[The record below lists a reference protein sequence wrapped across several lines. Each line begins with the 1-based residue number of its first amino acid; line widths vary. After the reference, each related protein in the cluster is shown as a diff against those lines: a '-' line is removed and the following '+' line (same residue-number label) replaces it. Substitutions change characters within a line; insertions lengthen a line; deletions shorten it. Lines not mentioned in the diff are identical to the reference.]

1 MKLPVHVVLEDLIA
15 ALTDRPSAVLLAPP
29 GAGKTT
35 VVPLALYKAPWM
47 RGERLIMLEPRRIA
61 ARAAASRMAMLL
73 GEPVGNTVGY
83 RTRFDSRISEG
94 TRIEVVTEGI
104 LTRMLIDDPSLEGYQ
119 AVIFDEFHERSLAAD
134 TGLALALEAQKVLRP
149 DLRLLVMSATLDGD
163 AVAALLGGAPVIEA
177 QGRAYPVAME
187 YRPAHKTAY
196 WIDHA
201 AQVIAGEAQ
210 EHHGSILVFV
220 PGIYE
225 LKKLSSMLAS
235 GQSLPLPPRFT
246 LHSLYGGLD
255 AAAQD
260 RVLSASPEGMHKIV
274 IATAIA
280 ETSLTVAGVTLVIDA
295 GYQRLPAFDAAVG
308 MGRLETRRVSL
319 SSADQRA
326 GRAGRIAAGRAIR
339 MWRQDEVLA
348 AQAPAEMLC
357 ADLAPLVLD
366 LAQWGCVDPS
376 TLSWLDQPPLSA
388 WDGARELLSQLGLLR
403 ADGLLTEL
411 GRECQRLPL
420 HPRLAAMVCF
430 GRQRQLGVLAAKL
443 AVLLDNHDARSQA
456 GVDLRSRL
464 DVFARSNRSPSADLL
479 NKQLDRLLRG
489 NERRGSRLDEG
500 ADAAGSLLLAA
511 YPDRL
516 ARRRSGN
523 AARYRLRNGRGVWL
537 ADDDSL
543 AAEPW
548 LVAANV
554 GGGGREARIFSA
566 APIDMQVIEAYAGS
580 AIEEQECLEWH
591 KPSLALRGVR
601 RRHWAGLVL
610 DEQPL
615 PAHMMSDEVVQE
627 ALIAAL
633 VREGLSLLTWSES
646 IQQWLA
652 RVRCLH
658 ALAKDDW
665 PDVSEKGL
673 LARLDEWLVPFMQ
686 SAIKRRSWRNFA
698 PDDAL
703 RALLGYV
710 EQQRLEELLPVT
722 FVVPSGRHVTVD
734 YCQESAPIIRVKLQE
749 MFGLNQLPLLA
760 NGLVALQAHLLSP
773 AQRPIAVTSD
783 LAGFWRNGYVEVRK
797 EMRGRYPKHPW
808 PEDPHTALAS
818 AHAKSFAKARV
829 NKK

>member
-1 MKLPVHVVLEDLIA
+1 MQLPIHAVLEDLMS
-15 ALTDRPSAVLLAPP
+15 ALSGASSVVLLAPP

-35 VVPLALYKAPWM
+35 VVPLALYQAAWM

-61 ARAAASRMAMLL
+61 ARAAASRMAAQL
-73 GEPVGNTVGY
+73 GEPVGKTVGY
-83 RTRFDSRISEG
+83 RTRFDSRISAD

-149 DLRLLVMSATLDGD
+149 DLRLLVMSATLDGG

-177 QGRAYPVAME
+177 QGRSYPVAME
-187 YRPAHKTAY
+187 YRPPNKSAH

-201 AQVIAGEAQ
+201 AQVIANEAQ
-210 EHHGSILVFV
+210 DQHGSMLVFV
-220 PGIYE
+220 PGVYE
-225 LKKLSSMLAS
+225 LKKLSSILAS
-235 GQSLPLPPRFT
+235 GQFLSLPHCFT
-246 LHSLYGGLD
+246 LHTLHGGLD

-260 RVLSASPEGMHKIV
+260 KVLSASPEGMHKIV

-280 ETSLTVAGVTLVIDA
+280 ETSLTIAGVTLVIDA
-295 GYQRLPAFDAAVG
+295 GYQRLPTFDAAVG
-308 MGRLETRRVSL
+308 MGRLETRRVSR

-339 MWRQDEVLA
+339 LWRQDEVLA

-357 ADLAPLVLD
+357 ADLASLVLD

-388 WDGARELLSQLGLLR
+388 WQGARELLSQLGLLR
-403 ADGLLTEL
+403 ADGLLSDL

-420 HPRLAAMVCF
+420 HPRLAAMLCF
-430 GRQRQLGVLAAKL
+430 GRKRQLGVLAAKL
-443 AVLLDNHDARSQA
+443 AVLLESRDSIVQG

-464 DVFARSNRSPSADLL
+464 DVFSRSNRSSSAGVLR
-479 NKQLDRLLRG
+479 KQLGRLLKQ
-489 NERRGSRLDEG
+489 DEQASDHIEVG
-500 ADAAGSLLLAA
+500 ANTAGSILLAG

-516 ARRRSGN
+516 AWRRPGN
-523 AARYRLRNGRGVWL
+523 AARYRLRNGRGVCL

-543 AAEPW
+543 AGEPW

-554 GGGGREARIFSA
+554 GGGGREPRIVAA
-566 APIDMQVIEAYAGS
+566 APIDMRVIEAYAGD
-580 AIEEQECLEWH
+580 AIEEEECLEWH
-591 KPSLALRGVR
+591 QPSLSLRGVR

-610 DEQPL
+610 DEQSL
-615 PAHMMSDEVVQE
+615 PAQMMSDSAVQA
-627 ALIAAL
+627 ALIRVL

-658 ALAKDDW
+658 ALAEKDW

-673 LARLDEWLVPFMQ
+673 LARLDEWLVPFMRP
-686 SAIKRRSWRNFA
+686 AIKRRSWRGFA

-703 RALLGYV
+703 RALLGYA
-710 EQQRLEELLPVT
+710 EQRRLEQLLPVT
-722 FVVPSGRHVTVD
+722 FAVPSGRHVVVD
-734 YCQESAPIIRVKLQE
+734 YCQGGTPIIRVKLQE
-749 MFGLNQLPLLA
+749 MFGLHELPLLA
-760 NGLVALQAHLLSP
+760 NGLVSLQAHLLSP

-783 LAGFWRNGYVEVRK
+783 LAGFWRHSYVEVRK

-808 PEDPHTALAS
+808 PQDPLTAVAS
-818 AHAKSFAKARV
+818 ARV
-829 NKK
+829 KGSS